1 MFLVKQES
9 NSNSTLSGSAS
20 QFLEPFRFENL
31 ITVSVQR
38 KQKHRNGVALCIEL
52 WGAYNN
58 TTNTKTVKMAQEKK
72 EAKGSKRGASGCHQ

>member
-9 NSNSTLSGSAS
+9 NSNSKLSGSAS
-20 QFLEPFRFENL
+20 QFLEPFQFENL

-38 KQKHRNGVALCIEL
+38 KQKHRNGAALCIEL

>member
-20 QFLEPFRFENL
+20 QLLEPSRCENL
-31 ITVSVQR
+31 TTVSVQR
-38 KQKHRNGVALCIEL
+38 KQKHQNGVALCIEL

-58 TTNTKTVKMAQEKK
+58 TTMAMAMAMAIVTAIARRWTTSAQ
-72 EAKGSKRGASGCHQ
+72 

>member
-9 NSNSTLSGSAS
+9 NSTSTLSGSAS
-20 QFLEPFRFENL
+20 QLLEPSRCENL

-38 KQKHRNGVALCIEL
+38 KQKHRKGVALCIEL

-58 TTNTKTVKMAQEKK
+58 TTNTKRVKMAQEKN
-72 EAKGSKRGASGCHQ
+72 EAKGSKRGASGCYQ

>member
-9 NSNSTLSGSAS
+9 NSNSKLSGSAS

-31 ITVSVQR
+31 KTVSVQR
-38 KQKHRNGVALCIEL
+38 KQKHRKGAALCIEL

-72 EAKGSKRGASGCHQ
+72 VAKGSKRGASGCHQ

>member
-9 NSNSTLSGSAS
+9 NSNSKLSGSAS
-20 QFLEPFRFENL
+20 QLEPFRFENL

-38 KQKHRNGVALCIEL
+38 KQKHRKGAALCIEL